1 MTTRFRPTKST
12 LRQSK
17 LKWMNLLH
25 HCHDAFC
32 DCENGITHTILHI
45 FEQENNHNFTPPEKD
60 FIKSCLS
67 GEGTTIMAGD
77 HEEGFT
83 EGDLEE
89 LFKEDVGEDATDAA
103 G

>member
-1 MTTRFRPTKST
+1 
-12 LRQSK
+12 
-17 LKWMNLLH
+17 MNLIH

-32 DCENGITHTILHI
+32 DCDNGITHTILHI
-45 FEQENNHNFTPPEKD
+45 FEQENNHKFTPPERD
-60 FIKSCLS
+60 FLQSCLS
-67 GEGTTIMAGD
+67 GEETTITAGD

-89 LFKEDVGEDATDAA
+89 LFKEDVGEDATDVA

>member
-1 MTTRFRPTKST
+1 
-12 LRQSK
+12 
-17 LKWMNLLH
+17 MNLIY

-32 DCENGITHTILHI
+32 DCDNGLTHTILQL
-45 FEQENNHNFTPPEKD
+45 FEQENHHNFTAPEKD

-67 GEGTTIMAGD
+67 GDAPTIMAGD

-89 LFKEDVGEDATDAA
+89 LFKEDVGEDAGDVA

>member
-1 MTTRFRPTKST
+1 MSTRFRPTKST
-12 LRQSK
+12 LKQTK

-32 DCENGITHTILHI
+32 DCDHGITHTILHI
-45 FEQENNHNFTPPEKD
+45 FEQENHHNFTAPEKD

-67 GEGTTIMAGD
+67 GEKTTITAGD

-89 LFKEDVGEDATDAA
+89 LFKEDVGEDATDVA

>member
-12 LRQSK
+12 IRQTK
-17 LKWMNLLH
+17 LKWMNMLH
-25 HCHDAFC
+25 HVHDSYC
-32 DCENGITHTILHI
+32 DCESAITHTILHI
-45 FEQENNHNFTPPEKD
+45 FDQENNHNFTTQEKD

-67 GEGTTIMAGD
+67 GEPTTITAGD

-89 LFKEDVGEDATDAA
+89 LFKEDAGDDAA
-103 G
+103 DTAG